1 MSGRFD
7 SLAAVAVTNR
17 HNFARIVTVAAF
29 GRYQNGFNSARR
41 SQRDDAPMLS
51 QTTMSQPHVAVRRF
65 ATVPPQ
71 AASLSSLFGRQPVET
86 FEAGMAVFWEG
97 DDARHVF
104 EVVEGTL
111 RVFRILSDGRRVI
124 TGFIYPGDL
133 LGVSLKDHYLYTA
146 EAVTRT
152 KLRRYEHGRFQD
164 EINRSPELR
173 PQLFACLCDEM
184 AAAQDQMVLLARKS
198 AEERVASFLL
208 VIARRLGAGQ
218 KQPVIEIPMTRLDM
232 ADYLGLTIETVS
244 RTMTRLTNCGVIAPS
259 SRHAMVVRKLGKLA
273 VLAGEADDE
282 DNRAAGSGAV
292 LQAVWPN

>member
-1 MSGRFD
+1 
-7 SLAAVAVTNR
+7 
-17 HNFARIVTVAAF
+17 
-29 GRYQNGFNSARR
+29 
-41 SQRDDAPMLS
+41 MLS
-51 QTTMSQPHVAVRRF
+51 QATMSQPREAVRRF

-71 AASLSSLFGRQPVET
+71 AASLRGLFDGQPVES
-86 FEAGMAVFWEG
+86 FDAGMAIVWEG

-124 TGFIYPGDL
+124 TGFIHRGDL
-133 LGVSLKDHYLYTA
+133 LGVSLKEHDRYNA

-152 KLRRYEHGRFQD
+152 KLRRCEHARFHD
-164 EINRSPELR
+164 EIDRSPALR

-208 VIARRLGAGQ
+208 LIARRLGAQ
-218 KQPVIEIPMTRLDM
+218 HTQPVVEIPMTRLDM

-259 SRHAMVVRKLGKLA
+259 SRHAMVVRKPGRLA
-273 VLAGEADDE
+273 LLAGEADAD
-282 DNRAAGSGAV
+282 DNGAAEPGTV
-292 LQAVWPN
+292 QQAVWPSWAS

>member
-1 MSGRFD
+1 MF
-7 SLAAVAVTNR
+7 
-17 HNFARIVTVAAF
+17 
-29 GRYQNGFNSARR
+29 
-41 SQRDDAPMLS
+41 SQA
-51 QTTMSQPHVAVRRF
+51 TMSQPRDAVRRF
-65 ATVPPQ
+65 AKPPV
-71 AASLSSLFGRQPVET
+71 ATPDLRSLFGGQPIES
-86 FEAGMAVFWEG
+86 FEAGSAVFWEG

-104 EVVEGTL
+104 EVVEGVL

-152 KLRRYEHGRFQD
+152 RLRRYEHGRFQD
-164 EINRSPELR
+164 EINRCPELR

-208 VIARRLGAGQ
+208 VIARRLGAQ
-218 KQPVIEIPMTRLDM
+218 QTQPVVEIPMTRLDM

-259 SRHAMVVRKLGKLA
+259 SRHTMVVRRLGKLA
-273 VLAGEADDE
+273 ALAGEADAD
-282 DNRAAGSGAV
+282 DKGRVSAGSV
-292 LQAVWPN
+292 QQAVWPQ

>member
-1 MSGRFD
+1 MP
-7 SLAAVAVTNR
+7 SLR
-17 HNFARIVTVAAF
+17 
-29 GRYQNGFNSARR
+29 
-41 SQRDDAPMLS
+41 
-51 QTTMSQPHVAVRRF
+51 
-65 ATVPPQ
+65 
-71 AASLSSLFGRQPVET
+71 SLFGGQPVET
-86 FEAGMAVFWEG
+86 FDTGTAVFWEG

-104 EVVEGTL
+104 EVVEGVL
-111 RVFRILSDGRRVI
+111 RVFRIMSDGRRVI

-152 KLRRYEHGRFQD
+152 KLRRYEHGRFQN

-208 VIARRLGAGQ
+208 VIARRLGAAQ
-218 KQPVIEIPMTRLDM
+218 TQPVIEIPMTRLDM

-244 RTMTRLTNCGVIAPS
+244 RTMTRLSTCGVIAPS
-259 SRHAMVVRKLGKLA
+259 SRHAIVIRKLGKLA
-273 VLAGEADDE
+273 MLAGEADGD
-282 DNRAAGSGAV
+282 DNRPTGMV
-292 LQAVWPN
+292 PVQQAVWPN

>member
-1 MSGRFD
+1 VGS
-7 SLAAVAVTNR
+7 
-17 HNFARIVTVAAF
+17 I
-29 GRYQNGFNSARR
+29 RR
-41 SQRDDAPMLS
+41 VDHTQDDAPMIS
-51 QTTMSQPHVAVRRF
+51 QATMSQQHGAVRRF
-65 ATVPPQ
+65 ATAPSQ
-71 AASLSSLFGRQPVET
+71 AVSLRSLFGGQPLET
-86 FEAGMAVFWEG
+86 FETGMAIFWEG

-104 EVVEGTL
+104 EVVEGVL

-124 TGFIYPGDL
+124 TGFLYPGDL

-208 VIARRLGAGQ
+208 VIARRLGGEQ
-218 KQPVIEIPMTRLDM
+218 KHPVVEIPMTRLDM

-259 SRHAMVVRKLGKLA
+259 SRHAIVVRRLGQLA
-273 VLAGEADDE
+273 VLAGEADDG
-282 DNRAAGSGAV
+282 DNHAAGAGAIQ
-292 LQAVWPN
+292 QAVWPN